1 MNEHIHDLSDFLTYD
16 RDKTGGS
23 GWSSPMPVP
32 ERIDLLVQLV
42 LFCVVLNMTPT
53 RYQFNPE
60 NDVAQAVIQ
69 LDGAIHAA
77 WSYAEEA

>member
-1 MNEHIHDLSDFLTYD
+1 
-16 RDKTGGS
+16 
-23 GWSSPMPVP
+23 MPVP

-42 LFCVVLNMTPT
+42 LFCEVLNMTPT